1 MSLYPMITA
10 IVQGISGKVS
20 RFTKKQIDAD
30 KTNRIRETYA
40 LLGKTKTVYG
50 SIFFWPIFLLSQLF
64 GIFFNMGILCV
75 IFLKVA
81 ITDLAFGW
89 QTTLQL
95 APESVF
101 RFVEIVALP
110 WSWLF
115 SPPIAHPTLT
125 QIIGSKMVLKEGIFH
140 LATDHL
146 VAWWPF
152 IFLSVFFYAFIPR
165 VILAVTGFYLKNR
178 AIESIDFNHV
188 ACDRLIM
195 RMKTPQVST
204 GNKPYQPQ
212 NIDKIS
218 TVPYD
223 TPVKSM
229 GSATTP
235 AIVLVPTEIFDQFTD
250 TQLDKKLN
258 ELFGMYIEAVIPVEM
273 DATNDSERI
282 REALSG
288 KQGKNVSYHTIIVQ
302 EAWQPPIKE
311 SISWIKSLLTT
322 RKGTTVKIVIALV
335 GKPGHDTV
343 FTPPSEMDKMIWKQA
358 INSLGDPYIRIESLG
373 G

>member
-1 MSLYPMITA
+1 
-10 IVQGISGKVS
+10 
-20 RFTKKQIDAD
+20 
-30 KTNRIRETYA
+30 
-40 LLGKTKTVYG
+40 
-50 SIFFWPIFLLSQLF
+50 
-64 GIFFNMGILCV
+64 
-75 IFLKVA
+75 
-81 ITDLAFGW
+81 
-89 QTTLQL
+89 
-95 APESVF
+95 
-101 RFVEIVALP
+101 
-110 WSWLF
+110 
-115 SPPIAHPTLT
+115 
-125 QIIGSKMVLKEGIFH
+125 
-140 LATDHL
+140 L

-165 VILAVTGFYLKNR
+165 IILAVSGFYLKNR

-195 RMKTPQVST
+195 RMKTPEVIT
-204 GNKPYQPQ
+204 GNQPYHAK
-212 NIDKIS
+212 NIDNIS
-218 TVPYD
+218 TVSYD
-223 TPVKSM
+223 TPVKFT

-250 TQLDKKLN
+250 TQLDKRLK
-258 ELFGMYIEAVIPVEM
+258 ELLGMYAEAVIPVEM
-273 DATNDSERI
+273 DTTNDSDRI

-288 KQGKNVSYHTIIVQ
+288 KQNKNVSYHTIIVQ

-311 SISWIKSLLTT
+311 SISWIKNLLTA
-322 RKGTTVKIVIALV
+322 RKGTAGIVIALV